1 MGAPA
6 PKPNTRSKRWK
17 IKFPTDNMEVS
28 KKNSSLL
35 ACGKQKSGI
44 ESLLE
49 EERVSV
55 SINKNL
61 RGTVPEKHK
70 SI

>member
-1 MGAPA
+1 
-6 PKPNTRSKRWK
+6 
-17 IKFPTDNMEVS
+17 MEVS

-61 RGTVPEKHK
+61 RGTVPEKRK